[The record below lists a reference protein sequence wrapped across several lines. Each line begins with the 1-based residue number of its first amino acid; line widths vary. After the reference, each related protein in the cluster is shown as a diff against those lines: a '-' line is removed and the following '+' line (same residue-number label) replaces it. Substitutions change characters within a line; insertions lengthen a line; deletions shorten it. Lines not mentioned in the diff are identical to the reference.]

1 MSCPPEITSYVPV
14 NATNSLVLKTEII
27 SFIQICLHAAA
38 DPNDVMDLDVTDGE
52 MNVNPAVPASEL
64 LGTAST
70 DVPYT
75 MSVELVPY
83 TTCWPGRTLYLL
95 APSFEDKQKWVAA
108 LEAVANDI
116 KRINKDEEMVCFLKG
131 SYLTSIRCIYRH
143 ALCLT

>member
-1 MSCPPEITSYVPV
+1 
-14 NATNSLVLKTEII
+14 
-27 SFIQICLHAAA
+27 
-38 DPNDVMDLDVTDGE
+38 MDLDVTDGE
-52 MNVNPAVPASEL
+52 VNVNPAVRASEL
-64 LGTAST
+64 IGTAST

-116 KRINKDEEMVCFLKG
+116 KRINKDEEKVCIVFWVFMISSNTDHSKSSDKIKERTTVLLHSSKDLQYSFASYATYEMLKG
-131 SYLTSIRCIYRH
+131 KVRGL
-143 ALCLT
+143 

>member
-1 MSCPPEITSYVPV
+1 
-14 NATNSLVLKTEII
+14 
-27 SFIQICLHAAA
+27 
-38 DPNDVMDLDVTDGE
+38 MDLDVTDGE
-52 MNVNPAVPASEL
+52 VNVNPALPASEL

-116 KRINKDEEMVCFLKG
+116 KRINKDEEKVCLFVVIL
-131 SYLTSIRCIYRH
+131 L
-143 ALCLT
+143 